1 MSPTQHQALARRLAL
16 LEAEGDVRR
25 LTARYFRL
33 CDELGPLTQ
42 RDELRGLF
50 TPDAVWEG
58 QGRYRQ
64 AFGLH
69 EGADAIA
76 DMLIGYADPPH
87 FVLNGH
93 YLSSEAIEIF
103 QGGRAAGRW
112 MMLQVS
118 TYRDGRSDFRS
129 AALTL
134 EFKQSEDGWRIAR
147 FVTRHIF
154 SRDIAPW
161 NDISEI
167 CVPQP
172 FAKEGA

>member
-1 MSPTQHQALARRLAL
+1 MSPPQQEALERRIAL
-16 LEAEGDVRR
+16 LEAQSDVRR

-42 RDELRGLF
+42 RDEIRAIF

-64 AFGLH
+64 AFGRH

-76 DMLIGYADPPH
+76 DMLIGYAHPPH
-87 FVLNGH
+87 FALNGH
-93 YLSSEAIEIF
+93 YLASEAIEILSD
-103 QGGRAAGRW
+103 GRAVGRW

-118 TYRDGRSDFRS
+118 TYRDGRCDFRS

-134 EFKQSEDGWRIAR
+134 DFEQLEDGWRIAR

-161 NDISEI
+161 NDTSEI
-167 CVPQP
+167 SVPQP